1 MMTSDASSLLPGII
15 RRSYA
20 ARLGVALAVAV
31 VVMVGFGAVI
41 STQASAT
48 LQDDVEADLQ
58 TLSETRT
65 DEIDAWLGSVQR
77 EAVLTSQLET
87 IRSGDGDA
95 VDREITEM
103 IESGAVPPDVVAI
116 HYLDTES
123 MVITE
128 SSNDDLEGVNP
139 AEQGAPFA
147 TDPPEFDGPNDTYV
161 TEPFEVGVVD
171 HPVVAVVTPVP
182 DAENRALVFMMD
194 IESHSL
200 GLADGNDD
208 TSTVVVNSDGNYVA
222 HPNASRILT
231 PHDGAGMDFEMME
244 PGQTTF
250 MEHDEMLM
258 ASTKLQTKDW
268 VVMIHSPKEVAYAL
282 GAQINSDLVGLVLL
296 AIINLG
302 LVGVTIGSN
311 TIISLRRVS
320 QRAQAMADGDLDVD
334 LATTR
339 EDEIGAL
346 YESFQDMRDSIR
358 EKISEAESA
367 REEAESARADA
378 EDARQRAE
386 QEAAEMESMTTHLE
400 TKATEFGD
408 VLSDAAAGDLTRRV
422 DSDSEN
428 TSMQSVGH
436 SINDTLDALEETIAR
451 MKSFA
456 GDVSASSEQVG
467 QNAERVDRASDQVTD
482 SISEIFDGTTE
493 QSERLSDAA
502 GEMEN
507 LSATAEQVASSAQEV
522 ATTSQQ
528 AAEVGEE
535 GREAAQRAIAEMSA
549 IEEETGET
557 VQAINDLDDEL
568 DEIGQIVSVITQIVE
583 QTNML
588 ALNAS
593 IEAAHADGDG
603 AGFAVVADEIKGL
616 AEETKEAAADIE
628 GRIEAIQSQASETVD
643 TMEATSERVTDGVA
657 TVEDAVDALET
668 IVEYTEEVD
677 TGIQEIDDAT
687 EEQARTA
694 QEVMGTIDD
703 LTAISQQ
710 TATEADTVA
719 GAADDQSRSI
729 EEVATSARDLR
740 ERAEELETELSR
752 FETRTSAED
761 AGPTTTAATD
771 D

>member
-1 MMTSDASSLLPGII
+1 MTSDAPSLLPGVI

-48 LQDDVEADLQ
+48 LQDDVKGDLQ

-65 DEIDAWLGSVQR
+65 GELDSWLGSVER
-77 EAVLTSQLET
+77 EAVLTAKLET
-87 IRSGDGDA
+87 MRSGDGDA
-95 VDREITEM
+95 IDRELSAIL
-103 IESGAVPPDVVAI
+103 ESGSVPPDVVAI

-123 MVITE
+123 MIFTE
-128 SSNDDLEGVNP
+128 STSEDLEGVSP

-147 TDPPEFDGPNDTYV
+147 TDPPTFDGPNDAYV
-161 TEPFEVGVVD
+161 SEPFEVSAVD
-171 HPVVAVVTPVP
+171 HPIVAVVTPVP
-182 DAENRALVFMMD
+182 GAENRALVFMTD
-194 IESHSL
+194 IAARSEA
-200 GLADGNDD
+200 LADANAD
-208 TSTVVVNSDGNYVA
+208 TSTVVVNAAGDYVA
-222 HPNASRILT
+222 HPNASKILT
-231 PHDGAGMDFEMME
+231 AHDGAGMDPSMME
-244 PGQTTF
+244 PGQATF
-250 MEHDEMLM
+250 TDNGEMLM
-258 ASTKLQTKDW
+258 ASTRMETKDW
-268 VVMIHSPKEVAYAL
+268 VVMIHSAKSTAYAL
-282 GAQINSDLVGLVLL
+282 GTQINSDLVGIVLL

-320 QRAQAMADGDLDVD
+320 GRAQAMADGDLGVD

-339 EDEIGAL
+339 EDEIGTL
-346 YESFQDMRDSIR
+346 YRSFQDMRDSIR
-358 EKISEAESA
+358 EKVAEAESA
-367 REEAESARADA
+367 RSEA

-386 QEAAEMESMTTHLE
+386 REAAEMESMTTHLE
-400 TKATEFGD
+400 AKATEYGD
-408 VLSDAAAGDLTRRV
+408 VLAAVADGDLTRRA
-422 DSDSEN
+422 DPESDN
-428 TSMQSVGH
+428 GSMQSVGR
-436 SINDTLDALEETIAR
+436 SINEALDALEETIAR

-456 GDVSASSEQVG
+456 GDVSAASDQVG
-467 QNAERVDRASDQVTD
+467 DNAERVDRASEQVTD

-493 QSERLSDAA
+493 QSNRLENAA

-507 LSATAEQVASSAQEV
+507 LSATAQQVASSAQEV

-528 AAEVGEE
+528 AAEVGED
-535 GREAAQRAIAEMSA
+535 GREAAQRAIAEMGA
-549 IEEETGET
+549 IEGETEETVT
-557 VQAINDLDDEL
+557 AITDLDDEL
-568 DEIGQIVSVITQIVE
+568 DEIGQIVSVITEIVE

-616 AEETKEAAADIE
+616 AEETKEAAGDIE
-628 GRIEAIQSQASETVD
+628 DRIDGIQSQANETVD
-643 TMEATSERVTDGVA
+643 RMESTSERVTDGVS
-657 TVEDAVDALET
+657 TVEEAVDALET

-729 EEVATSARDLR
+729 DEVATSARDLR
-740 ERAEELETELSR
+740 ERAEELETALSR
-752 FETRTSAED
+752 FETRTGVEGAESA
-761 AGPTTTAATD
+761 TTAATD